1 MTAKDE
7 INVASV
13 DTPVLEAMRAMI
25 EGRWATTRLVHVY
38 PNDLYF
44 ISSHRVHP
52 ARFQFSTA
60 DV

>member
-25 EGRWATTRLVHVY
+25 EGRWATTRLV
-38 PNDLYF
+38 N
-44 ISSHRVHP
+44 
-52 ARFQFSTA
+52 
-60 DV
+60 